1 MLLLF
6 GAWNY
11 RLIDLSVYVK
21 SIAARAIE
29 NLLKLPYLSEQKP
42 V

>member
-11 RLIDLSVYVK
+11 RLIDLSVK